1 MTREET
7 KKCIEIMQAYVDGKT
22 VGYMR
27 NDGNGT
33 LFFSESKSP
42 AWNWFHEN
50 YIVKPQPMKV
60 TEEEKKIIGRSL
72 IWTKCKKTGHVDY
85 YLTNE
90 IDSYRN
96 KFYILNSDTMEWQD
110 WSENAERLKHH
121 YNGGQP

>member
-1 MTREET
+1 
-7 KKCIEIMQAYVDGKT
+7 MQAYVDGKT

-60 TEEEKKIIGRSL
+60 TEEERVRLMEQQPIPILDKKLGKTYFLPRYL
-72 IWTKCKKTGHVDY
+72 IDTLDA
-85 YLTNE
+85 
-90 IDSYRN
+90 N
-96 KFYILNSDTMEWQD
+96 KYYILNSETTEWEE
-110 WSENAERLKHH
+110 WSENAEKLKHH
-121 YNGGQP
+121 YNGGQS